1 MSSINVIDI
10 FKCHCYQLLY
20 QSKFIRRQLVF
31 NFFKKK
37 NNEDRLTNIDDDGKV
52 YDADNIVVHYEGT
65 LTSPEYAS
73 ETLVFQ
79 NNGKK
84 LRDDF
89 NSQPYPY
96 HMLFPHGRGKLTYLD
111 GDDIVE
117 QYEGEFQH
125 GQYHGQGTLVDRHG
139 EVLEGAFIENKF
151 VNK

>member
-1 MSSINVIDI
+1 M
-10 FKCHCYQLLY
+10 
-20 QSKFIRRQLVF
+20 F

-37 NNEDRLTNIDDDGKV
+37 DGDDILPNIDDEGKV
-52 YDADNIVVHYEGT
+52 YDADNIIVHYEGT
-65 LTSPEYAS
+65 LTSPEYCA

-96 HMLFPHGRGKLTYLD
+96 HMLFPHGKGKITYKD

-139 EVLEGAFIENKF
+139 EVLEGTFKENKF
-151 VNK
+151 VKDN